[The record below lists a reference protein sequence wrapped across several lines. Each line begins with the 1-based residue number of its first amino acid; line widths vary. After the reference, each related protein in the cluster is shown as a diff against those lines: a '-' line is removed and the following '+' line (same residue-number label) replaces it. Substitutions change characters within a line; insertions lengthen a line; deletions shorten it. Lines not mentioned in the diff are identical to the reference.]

1 MKMKKVL
8 FVFFIT
14 VPLILTGAISITTVK
29 YGNWEYVN
37 FSKQQK
43 YNDWCVYTV
52 MSIYKSIFAPCD
64 YADHYRTFRKQDVN
78 PLNSCCYPLNHNIC
92 GGVPADILLPF
103 WTQEFSENYWRTW
116 DNVMNIFDD
125 EKSSYCKDLPRIG
138 VLDLR
143 AMGATY
149 HAVLLFYVEVST
161 SSIGVKEFWV
171 YYQDPWI
178 GSYRSVCNP
187 LSFYAISN

>member
-1 MKMKKVL
+1 
-8 FVFFIT
+8 
-14 VPLILTGAISITTVK
+14 
-29 YGNWEYVN
+29 
-37 FSKQQK
+37 
-43 YNDWCVYTV
+43 

-103 WTQEFSENYWRTW
+103 WTQEFSENYCWRTW

-143 AMGATY
+143 ATGATY
-149 HAVLLFYVEVST
+149 ACCFYFFTVEVST
-161 SSIGVKEFWV
+161 SSIGVKEFWA
-171 YYQDPWI
+171 YCR
-178 GSYRSVCNP
+178 RSMARSVWYSKVVCNP